1 MPCNPEDKNELH
13 SENEILL
20 SPYNPSR
27 AIAALYRS
35 NMTILRTLLQERGV
49 DMSDADYLLALS
61 LHEGITQQDLS
72 KELFVSQ
79 AAIVR
84 TTKKL
89 CEKGL
94 VKREQD
100 GLDKRVN
107 RLFLTEKGASLMPI
121 IEEVFG
127 QLIDLYCE
135 TFSEEEQRA
144 FKRLTLK
151 ALKQVRA
158 FIEQ

>member
-1 MPCNPEDKNELH
+1 MPYNPDDKNELH
-13 SENEILL
+13 NKDEMLL

-35 NMTILRTLLQERGV
+35 NITIQRTLLQERGI

-89 CEKGL
+89 CEKGF

-100 GLDKRVN
+100 ELDKRAH
-107 RLFLTEKGASLMPI
+107 RLFLTEKGAALMPI

-127 QLIDLYCE
+127 QLIDLYCK
-135 TFSEEEQRA
+135 TFSEEEQKA
-144 FKRLTLK
+144 FKHLTLK

>member
-1 MPCNPEDKNELH
+1 MPCNSEDKNRLLNKE
-13 SENEILL
+13 ETLL

-35 NMTILRTLLQERGV
+35 NMTILRTLLQERGI
-49 DMSDADYLLALS
+49 DMSDADYLLVLS

-100 GLDKRVN
+100 ELDKRVH
-107 RLFLTEKGASLMPI
+107 RLFLTEKGEALMPVI
-121 IEEVFG
+121 KEVFG
-127 QLIDLYCE
+127 QLIDLYCK

-144 FKRLTLK
+144 FKHLTLK